1 MNPDEGRDPMH
12 RNPFQMR
19 ANKANAQKSTGPR
32 TPEGKAR
39 SRLNGRKHGMCCE
52 HALTAEEAPDFEAK
66 LRRCAAEE
74 APHGELEHDSLR
86 RAVLATFR
94 MRHCE
99 RQAARRIDARA
110 DAMAI
115 ERVAKDEKAVE
126 DCLARL
132 PDPEAL
138 ETLLGLSMGRMA
150 LRDRWLD
157 LAHEA
162 ALLGCLDR
170 ATLDR
175 ARDMLGA
182 EGQQAWDA
190 LVAEH
195 AAGPGLV
202 PAVHAFAIRQAEA
215 HKAEARALTEGPE
228 AEQYEAMLDEAR
240 VDPSPEAQLTH
251 RYEVAAERA
260 FYKGWGEV
268 KKGRRCRERDAERRY
283 RAYLRGDLG
292 APDLAGLQAMIGPA
306 PAPAQA
312 PGGESAPGAAGADP
326 SPGDATDVLIDAVR
340 LLARRMA
347 SGDPAAAASSGAGG
361 PAPPPG
367 PGPGRDDDAG
377 HVEARVP
384 APASSRDEGPVLRP
398 EPRSSCDGRAED
410 EAHGPTP
417 APTGE
422 DLNSKAATPAPASSG
437 QGGPVLRPEPRS
449 FRDGRAEDE
458 AHGPTPAPASRGG
471 PTPGAAAD
479 ALYDYFMGLAQEALA
494 FEAELKGLVEEAA
507 SCGANGPVLRPE
519 PRSCPDDRGDPDASP
534 SPGRDDDEEEL
545 RGLSGEE
552 LYLRKEARAFRAWE
566 GLLRDIA
573 RRERAVTGGELIGPP
588 FAQRHGR
595 AVIERYFPL
604 LCARPGFYEDLVAR
618 LDTL

>member
-52 HALTAEEAPDFEAK
+52 HALTDEEAPDFEAK

-138 ETLLGLSMGRMA
+138 ETLLGLSMGRVA

-162 ALLGCLDR
+162 ALLGCLDP
-170 ATLDR
+170 AALDR
-175 ARDMLGA
+175 ARAMLEA
-182 EGQQAWDA
+182 RAQAAWDA

-195 AAGPGLV
+195 HAASPELV
-202 PAVHAFAIRQAEA
+202 LAVHDLCIREA
-215 HKAEARALTEGPE
+215 RAHEAEARALAEGLE
-228 AEQYEAMLDEAR
+228 ADDYEAMLDEAR
-240 VDPSPEAQLTH
+240 VDPSREAQLTH

-260 FYKGWGEV
+260 FYKGWGEG
-268 KKGRRCRERDAERRY
+268 KRGRLRRERDAERRY

-306 PAPAQA
+306 PAP
-312 PGGESAPGAAGADP
+312 GGESAPGAAGPDP
-326 SPGDATDVLIDAVR
+326 APGDATDVMIDAMR

-347 SGDPAAAASSGAGG
+347 SGDPAAAAPSGDGG
-361 PAPPPG
+361 PAPPPA

-377 HVEARVP
+377 HDEARVP

-398 EPRSSCDGRAED
+398 EPRSSWDGRVED
-410 EAHGPTP
+410 EVHGPTP

-422 DLNSKAATPAPASSG
+422 DLNSKAATSAPASSG
-437 QGGPVLRPEPRS
+437 QGGPVLPSGPRS
-449 FRDGRAEDE
+449 DRDGRAEDE
-458 AHGPTPAPASRGG
+458 AQRPTPAPASRGG
-471 PTPGAAAD
+471 PTPGEAAD
-479 ALYDYFMGLAQEALA
+479 ALYDYFRGLAQEARA

-507 SCGANGPVLRPE
+507 PCGENGPVLRPG
-519 PRSCPDDRGDPDASP
+519 PRSRPDDRDDPDAP
-534 SPGRDDDEEEL
+534 PLPDEGDDEEGW
-545 RGLSGEE
+545 RGLSGDE

-573 RRERAVTGGELIGPP
+573 RRERAVRRRSGISSPFHHPHGPL
-588 FAQRHGR
+588 G
-595 AVIERYFPL
+595 
-604 LCARPGFYEDLVAR
+604 
-618 LDTL
+618 